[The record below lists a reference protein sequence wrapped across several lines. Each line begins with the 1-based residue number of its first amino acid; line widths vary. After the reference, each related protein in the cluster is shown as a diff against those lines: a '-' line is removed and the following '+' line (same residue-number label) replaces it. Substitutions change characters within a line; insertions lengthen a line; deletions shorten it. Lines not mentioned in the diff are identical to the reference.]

1 MQRILCSVSRFLGE
15 RQEQKE
21 QKLIEQV
28 RRYVADHLQDD
39 LHLEGIARH
48 FFYSTNYLNSRFKKE
63 TNMTISEYITRQK
76 IEASKKKLLQ
86 THDTVA
92 EIAAQVGYEH
102 VSYFNYV
109 FKKWEG
115 MTPREFRQI
124 GGKEENHE
132 ENQTET

>member
-1 MQRILCSVSRFLGE
+1 MWDRLQRFETVQESSQWMQRILCSVSRFLGE

-63 TNMTISEYITRQK
+63 TNMTISDRK
-76 IEASKKKLLQ
+76 S
-86 THDTVA
+86 V
-92 EIAAQVGYEH
+92 V
-102 VSYFNYV
+102 
-109 FKKWEG
+109 
-115 MTPREFRQI
+115 
-124 GGKEENHE
+124 
-132 ENQTET
+132 